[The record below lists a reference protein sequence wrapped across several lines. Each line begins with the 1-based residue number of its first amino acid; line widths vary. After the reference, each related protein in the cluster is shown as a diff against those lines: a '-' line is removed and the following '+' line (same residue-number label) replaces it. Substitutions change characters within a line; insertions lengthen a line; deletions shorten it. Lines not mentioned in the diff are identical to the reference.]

1 MRLKTMYSLAAL
13 AAALLLPVAARAQER
28 PSFLLGAGPA
38 DRDRGTLAHVGVL
51 ALQTPKRPVGLRA
64 DAMAGAMAGNRVG
77 AASLAVEVA
86 PRVDSRGTMRRDAG
100 NPVRGLF
107 LFVAAG
113 PTVVWNGP
121 SRQTSG
127 MLAIG
132 TRVGLGTFTVTA
144 EQRFQEGFSP
154 LLVGLAF

>member
-1 MRLKTMYSLAAL
+1 MRLTTIARRAAV
-13 AAALLLPVAARAQER
+13 AAALLLPAAARAQQR
-28 PSFLLGAGPA
+28 PSLLLGAGPA
-38 DRDRGTLAHVGVL
+38 DRERGSLAHIGVL

-64 DAMAGAMAGNRVG
+64 DAMVGSMSGSRVG

-86 PRVDSRGTMRRDAG
+86 PRLDSRGTARRDAG

-107 LFVAAG
+107 LFVAVG

-121 SRQTSG
+121 SRKTSG

-132 TRVGLGTFTVTA
+132 TRVGLGAFTVTA
-144 EQRFQEGFSP
+144 EQRFQEEFSP
-154 LLVGLAF
+154 LLIGLSF